1 MFLRTALVLAPR
13 CSRLAG
19 SRRGQGPEEGRPEFR
34 DEAARRS
41 ISTGTVRAKLAIA
54 GDGKVSNVQVVEAE
68 PKRVFDQAAIE
79 ALNQWRFEGTGAQRS
94 HEVRLVFKS
103 ED

>member
-1 MFLRTALVLAPR
+1 MLLRTALVLA
-13 CSRLAG
+13 LAV
-19 SRRGQGPEEGRPEFR
+19 SASLAHAEAKVLKKVAPEFP

-79 ALNQWRFEGTGAQRS
+79 ALNQWRFEGTGAQQS